1 MSMMRNLDQQ
11 TLPIRP
17 LTFSRGLIDLGGF
30 GAFKKWVRTRG
41 SAFTEAGQKYGL
53 VAPRGVLLVGVPGTG
68 KSLAAKGLAAEWDL
82 PLFMLDMGAVFS
94 SYLGE
99 SEARLRQGFDHA
111 EQHAPCVV
119 WMDEIE
125 RGLAA
130 GAENDSGVTARL
142 IGGMLVWLQE
152 RKAQVFIAATAN
164 QVKKLPPELT
174 RPGRFDL
181 LWGVDLPEHQERRE
195 IISIHLR
202 AHRRDPKKFDLEE
215 LASRAEGMTGA
226 EIAAAIGDS
235 LFLAFEERQNLAGVH
250 IERVLLGVRPMSVRY
265 KDELQELRD
274 WMKIHAEPAGG
285 KYGAAATT

>member
-1 MSMMRNLDQQ
+1 MRTNDQQ
-11 TLPIRP
+11 TLPIRQMI
-17 LTFSRGLIDLGGF
+17 FSRGLIDLGGF
-30 GAFKKWVRTRG
+30 GAFKAWVRSRG
-41 SAFTEAGQKYGL
+41 AAFTEAGQQYGL
-53 VAPRGVLLVGVPGTG
+53 TAPRGVLLVGVPGTG
-68 KSLAAKGLAAEWDL
+68 KSLAAKGLAAEWNM

-99 SEARLRQGFDHA
+99 SEARLRNVFDYA

-181 LWGVDLPEHQERRE
+181 LWGADLPGYDSRQE
-195 IISIHLR
+195 IFAIHLR
-202 AHRRDPKKFDLEE
+202 AHRRDPKNFNLEE
-215 LASRAEGMTGA
+215 LSFQADGMTGA
-226 EIAAAIGDS
+226 EIASAISDS
-235 LFLAFEERQNLAGVH
+235 LYFAFEQRENLTNEHVVN
-250 IERVLLGVRPMSVRY
+250 VLSGSRPMSVRY
-265 KDELQELRD
+265 RDEIKELRE
-274 WMKIHAEPAGG
+274 WMRIHTEAVGG
-285 KYGAAATT
+285 